1 MIETS
6 FPELD
11 EEVVVKIYKL
21 GENYVY
27 VELLEYNNMKGVIER
42 GEISR
47 RRIRN
52 ISKMVKINSIEV
64 IKVIRID
71 KENNCIY
78 LSRRQTKFNDIN
90 INKKITY
97 LNLFC
102 V

>member
-78 LSRRQTKFNDIN
+78 LDDR
-90 INKKITY
+90 
-97 LNLFC
+97 LNSMI
-102 V
+102 

>member
-6 FPELD
+6 YPEID
-11 EEVVVKIYKL
+11 EDVIVKIYEL
-21 GENYVY
+21 GENCVY

-47 RRIRN
+47 RRIRD
-52 ISKMVKINSIEV
+52 ISKMAKVNRIEV

-71 KENNCIY
+71 KENNNIY
-78 LSRRQTKFNDIN
+78 LSSRQTILSDIH